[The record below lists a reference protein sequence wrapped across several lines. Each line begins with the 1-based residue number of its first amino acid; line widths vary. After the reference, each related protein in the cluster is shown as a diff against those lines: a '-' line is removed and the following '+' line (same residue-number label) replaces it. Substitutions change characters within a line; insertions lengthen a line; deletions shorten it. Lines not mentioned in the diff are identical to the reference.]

1 MFDVL
6 DFGLCP
12 AEDKQDRLLQN
23 VEQHFM
29 TGLRRADGRTVGL
42 GL

>member
-1 MFDVL
+1 MK
-6 DFGLCP
+6 GLWH
-12 AEDKQDRLLQN
+12 AEDKQERYLQD

-42 GL
+42 GS